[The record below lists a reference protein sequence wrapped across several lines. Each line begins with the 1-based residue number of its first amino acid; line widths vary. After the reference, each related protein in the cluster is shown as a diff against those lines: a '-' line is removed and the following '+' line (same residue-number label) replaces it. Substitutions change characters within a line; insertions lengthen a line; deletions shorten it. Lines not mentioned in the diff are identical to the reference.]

1 MKQVKEAER
10 SDQSRNAIM
19 IRRLQVA
26 DEISLSRII
35 SVFFFSPVALIYNS
49 ACVCVCVCV
58 SVCERVCVR
67 ACVCVC
73 VRFWRAYMRV
83 CVRVCMCAG
92 NGTQSPGGEMMGQ
105 CCLTSTKTISLIIK
119 DGEP

>member
-58 SVCERVCVR
+58 SVRASVRACVR
-67 ACVCVC
+67 ACVCS
-73 VRFWRAYMRV
+73 FALYWLYFEN
-83 CVRVCMCAG
+83 MC
-92 NGTQSPGGEMMGQ
+92 
-105 CCLTSTKTISLIIK
+105 I
-119 DGEP
+119 